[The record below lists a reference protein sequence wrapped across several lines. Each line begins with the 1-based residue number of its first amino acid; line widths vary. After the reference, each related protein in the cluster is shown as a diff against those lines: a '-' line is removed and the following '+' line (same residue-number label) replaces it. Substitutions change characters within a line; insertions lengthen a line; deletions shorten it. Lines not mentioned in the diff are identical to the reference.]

1 MFTEYVKTAMKKA
14 EYEIMENGEFFG
26 RIPGFPGVWGSAA
39 DLEACRND
47 LRGALE
53 GWLILK
59 LWDRDDDIPVLSR
72 RLNLYPRR
80 MRIRD
85 KDESPPAQRSRKA
98 S

>member
-47 LRGALE
+47 LMGALE

-59 LWDRDDDIPVLSR
+59 LWLNDDDIPVLG
-72 RLNLYPRR
+72 RLNLTPRGLR
-80 MRIRD
+80 PRKKR
-85 KDESPPAQRSRKA
+85 ESSTSARTLKA